1 MYLFLLTKLLVTWPS
16 EELERGGGGRAGG
29 QALADEFV
37 IVTKLATVGVRWP
50 YSLLSLAFLTICC
63 GGKDKV

>member
-16 EELERGGGGRAGG
+16 EELERGGGG